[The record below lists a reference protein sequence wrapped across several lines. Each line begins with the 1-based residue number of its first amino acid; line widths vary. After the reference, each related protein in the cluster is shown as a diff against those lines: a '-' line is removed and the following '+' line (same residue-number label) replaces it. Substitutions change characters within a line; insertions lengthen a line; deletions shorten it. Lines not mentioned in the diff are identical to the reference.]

1 VPRQTGAQLFAEM
14 VRGYGLQAVFFVPTI
29 LYPALA
35 AMEGW
40 GLKRVMTHGEKAAA
54 YMADGYARAARRP
67 GIAMAQMVGAANLAA
82 GLKDAFLYGAPVI
95 AITGGPEPQHRH
107 RGVYQ
112 EADDRALFVPLTKW
126 QARVDRVDRLPDLL
140 RQAFRVAVAG
150 LPGPVHLE
158 LRGHMGQVLE
168 EEADLDLV
176 IEEAFATY
184 PPFRPVAEPER
195 LRAALEALY
204 RAERPVIVADAGVIV
219 SDAGAEVV
227 ALAERLRIPVA
238 TSLDA
243 KEIIPAT
250 HPLAIGVAGTYSRWC
265 ANRLL
270 READLV
276 FFIGST
282 TASQVTAHWQCPPLG
297 TRTIQ
302 LHIAPEEIGR
312 NYAAPLGLCGDPK
325 ATLQALLALADEGPP
340 RTSWLS
346 RAEQMVAEWR
356 AEQAPRRQSDARP
369 MRPERLCWELGAW
382 LPPDAVLVSDTGHA
396 GIWTGTMVD
405 LQHPTQRYL
414 RAAGS
419 LGWGLPAALGV
430 KCALPA
436 RPVVCFTGD
445 GGLYYHLAELETAVR
460 YGLAVVVVV
469 NNNRALSQEIWSI
482 NAAYG
487 GDHAGRGAEM
497 WMFEDVDLARVA
509 ERLGCLGL
517 RVEHPAEVRPALDA
531 ALAAGRPAVVD
542 VVTDVAAVAD
552 RVRW

>member
-1 VPRQTGAQLFAEM
+1 MPRQTGSQCFAEM
-14 VRGYGLQAVFFVPTI
+14 VRGYGLHAVFFVPTI

-40 GLKRVMTHGEKAAA
+40 EIKRVMTHGEKAAA
-54 YMADGYARAARRP
+54 YMADGYARAGRRP

-82 GLKDAFLYGAPVI
+82 GLKDAFLYGSPVI
-95 AITGGPEPQHRH
+95 ALTGGPDPQHRH

-112 EADDRALFVPLTKW
+112 EADDRALFAPLTKW

-140 RQAFRVAVAG
+140 RQAFRVAVSG
-150 LPGPVHLE
+150 IPGPVHLE

-168 EEADLDLV
+168 EEADLERV
-176 IEEAFATY
+176 IEETFATY

-195 LRAALEALY
+195 VRAALEALR

-219 SDAGAEVV
+219 SDAGPEVV

-250 HPLAIGVAGTYSRWC
+250 HPLAIGVAGTYARWC

-282 TASQVTAHWQCPPLG
+282 TASQVTGHWQCPPLG
-297 TRTIQ
+297 TRTVQ

-325 ATLQALLALADEGPP
+325 ATLQAMLAQADEGPA
-340 RTSWLS
+340 RTDWLS
-346 RAEQMVAEWR
+346 RAEQVVAEWR
-356 AEQAPRRQSDARP
+356 AEQAPRRQSDAHP
-369 MRPERLCWELGAW
+369 MRPERLCWELSAW

-405 LQHPTQRYL
+405 LQYPTQRYL

-419 LGWGLPAALGV
+419 LGWALPAALGA
-430 KCALPA
+430 KCALPD

-445 GGLYYHLAELETAVR
+445 GGFYYHLAELETAVR
-460 YGLAVVVVV
+460 YHLPVVIVV
-469 NNNRALSQEIWSI
+469 NDNRSLNQEIWSI

-497 WMFEDVDLARVA
+497 WMFADFDLARVA

-517 RVEHPAEVRPALDA
+517 RVEHPAEVQSALDT

>member
-1 VPRQTGAQLFAEM
+1 MPRQTGSQCFAEM
-14 VRGYGLQAVFFVPTI
+14 VRGYGLHAVFFVPTI

-40 GLKRVMTHGEKAAA
+40 GIKRVMTHGEKAAA
-54 YMADGYARAARRP
+54 YMADGYARAGRRP

-82 GLKDAFLYGAPVI
+82 GLKDAFLYGSPVI
-95 AITGGPEPQHRH
+95 ALTGGPDPQHRH

-112 EADDRALFVPLTKW
+112 EADDRALFAPLTKW

-140 RQAFRVAVAG
+140 RQAFRVAVSG
-150 LPGPVHLE
+150 IPGPVHLE

-168 EEADLDLV
+168 EEADLERV
-176 IEEAFATY
+176 IEETFATY

-195 LRAALEALY
+195 VRAALEALR

-219 SDAGAEVV
+219 SDAGPEVV

-250 HPLAIGVAGTYSRWC
+250 HPLAIGVAGTYARWC

-282 TASQVTAHWQCPPLG
+282 TASQVTGHWQCPPLG
-297 TRTIQ
+297 TRTVQ

-325 ATLQALLALADEGPP
+325 ATLQAMLAQADEGPA
-340 RTSWLS
+340 RTDWLS
-346 RAEQMVAEWR
+346 RAEQVVAQWR
-356 AEQAPRRQSDARP
+356 AEQAPRRQSDAHP
-369 MRPERLCWELGAW
+369 MRPERLCWELSAW

-405 LQHPTQRYL
+405 LQYPTQRYL

-419 LGWGLPAALGV
+419 LGWALPAALGA
-430 KCALPA
+430 KCALPD

-445 GGLYYHLAELETAVR
+445 GGFYYHLAELETAVR
-460 YGLAVVVVV
+460 YHLPVVIVV
-469 NNNRALSQEIWSI
+469 NDNRSLNQEIWSI

-487 GDHAGRGAEM
+487 GDPAGRGAEM
-497 WMFEDVDLARVA
+497 WMFADFDLARVA

-517 RVEHPAEVRPALDA
+517 RVEHPAEVQSALDT

>member
-1 VPRQTGAQLFAEM
+1 MPRQTGSQCFAEM
-14 VRGYGLQAVFFVPTI
+14 VRGYGLHAVFFVPTI

-40 GLKRVMTHGEKAAA
+40 GIKRVMTHGEKAAA
-54 YMADGYARAARRP
+54 YMADGYARAGRRP

-82 GLKDAFLYGAPVI
+82 GLKDAFLYGSPVI
-95 AITGGPEPQHRH
+95 ALTGGPDPQHRH

-112 EADDRALFVPLTKW
+112 EADDRALFAPLTKW

-140 RQAFRVAVAG
+140 RQAFRVAVSG
-150 LPGPVHLE
+150 IPGPVHLE

-168 EEADLDLV
+168 EEADLERV
-176 IEEAFATY
+176 IEETFATY

-195 LRAALEALY
+195 VRAALEALH

-219 SDAGAEVV
+219 SDAGPEVV

-250 HPLAIGVAGTYSRWC
+250 HPLAIGVAGTYARWC

-282 TASQVTAHWQCPPLG
+282 TASQVTGHWQCPPLG
-297 TRTIQ
+297 TRTVQ

-325 ATLQALLALADEGPP
+325 ATLQAMLAQADEGPA
-340 RTSWLS
+340 RTDWLS
-346 RAEQMVAEWR
+346 RAEQVVAQWR
-356 AEQAPRRQSDARP
+356 AEQAPRRQSDAHP
-369 MRPERLCWELGAW
+369 MRPERLCWELSAW

-405 LQHPTQRYL
+405 LQYPTQRYL

-419 LGWGLPAALGV
+419 LGWALPAALGA
-430 KCALPA
+430 KCALPD

-445 GGLYYHLAELETAVR
+445 GGFYYHLAELETAVR
-460 YGLAVVVVV
+460 YHLPVVIVV
-469 NNNRALSQEIWSI
+469 NDNRSLNQEIWSI

-497 WMFEDVDLARVA
+497 WMFADFDLARVA

-517 RVEHPAEVRPALDA
+517 RVEHPAEVQSALDT

>member
-1 VPRQTGAQLFAEM
+1 MPRQTGSQCFAEM
-14 VRGYGLQAVFFVPTI
+14 VRGYGLHAVFFVPTI

-40 GLKRVMTHGEKAAA
+40 EIKRVMTHGEKAAA
-54 YMADGYARAARRP
+54 YMADGYARAGRRP

-82 GLKDAFLYGAPVI
+82 GLKDAFLYGSPVI
-95 AITGGPEPQHRH
+95 ALTGGPDPQHRH

-112 EADDRALFVPLTKW
+112 EADDRALFAPLTKW

-140 RQAFRVAVAG
+140 RQAFRVAVSG
-150 LPGPVHLE
+150 IPGPVHLE

-168 EEADLDLV
+168 EEADLERV
-176 IEEAFATY
+176 IEETFATY

-195 LRAALEALY
+195 VRAALEALH

-219 SDAGAEVV
+219 SDAGPEVV

-250 HPLAIGVAGTYSRWC
+250 HPLAIGVAGTYARWC

-282 TASQVTAHWQCPPLG
+282 TASQVTGHWQCPPLG
-297 TRTIQ
+297 TRTVQ

-325 ATLQALLALADEGPP
+325 ATLQAMLAQADEGPA
-340 RTSWLS
+340 RTDWLS
-346 RAEQMVAEWR
+346 RAEQVVAQWR
-356 AEQAPRRQSDARP
+356 AEQAPRRQSDAHP
-369 MRPERLCWELGAW
+369 MRPERLCWELSAW

-405 LQHPTQRYL
+405 LQYPTQRYL

-419 LGWGLPAALGV
+419 LGWALPAALGA
-430 KCALPA
+430 KCALPD

-445 GGLYYHLAELETAVR
+445 GGFYYHLAELETAVR
-460 YGLAVVVVV
+460 YHLPVVIVV
-469 NNNRALSQEIWSI
+469 NDNRSLNQEIWSI

-497 WMFEDVDLARVA
+497 WMFADFDLARVA

-517 RVEHPAEVRPALDA
+517 RVEHPAEVQSALDT

>member
-1 VPRQTGAQLFAEM
+1 MPRQTGSQCFAEM
-14 VRGYGLQAVFFVPTI
+14 VRGYGLHAVFFVPTI

-40 GLKRVMTHGEKAAA
+40 GIKRVMTHGEKAAA
-54 YMADGYARAARRP
+54 YMADGYARAGRRP

-82 GLKDAFLYGAPVI
+82 GLKDAFLYGSPVI
-95 AITGGPEPQHRH
+95 ALTGGPDPQHRH

-112 EADDRALFVPLTKW
+112 EADDRALFAPLTKW

-140 RQAFRVAVAG
+140 RQAFRVAVSG
-150 LPGPVHLE
+150 IPGPVHLE

-168 EEADLDLV
+168 EEADLERV
-176 IEEAFATY
+176 IEETFATY

-195 LRAALEALY
+195 VRAALEALR

-219 SDAGAEVV
+219 SDAGPEVV

-250 HPLAIGVAGTYSRWC
+250 HPLAIGVAGTYARWC

-282 TASQVTAHWQCPPLG
+282 TASQVTGHWQCPPLG
-297 TRTIQ
+297 TRTVQ

-325 ATLQALLALADEGPP
+325 ATLQAMLAQADEGPA
-340 RTSWLS
+340 RTDWLS
-346 RAEQMVAEWR
+346 RAEQVVAEWR
-356 AEQAPRRQSDARP
+356 AEQAPRRQSDAHP
-369 MRPERLCWELGAW
+369 MRPERLCWELSAW

-405 LQHPTQRYL
+405 LQYPTQRYL

-419 LGWGLPAALGV
+419 LGWALPAALGA
-430 KCALPA
+430 KCALPD

-445 GGLYYHLAELETAVR
+445 GGFYYHLAELETAVR
-460 YGLAVVVVV
+460 YHLPVVIVV
-469 NNNRALSQEIWSI
+469 NDNRSLNQEIWSI

-497 WMFEDVDLARVA
+497 WMFADFDLARVA

-517 RVEHPAEVRPALDA
+517 RVEHPAEVQSALDT